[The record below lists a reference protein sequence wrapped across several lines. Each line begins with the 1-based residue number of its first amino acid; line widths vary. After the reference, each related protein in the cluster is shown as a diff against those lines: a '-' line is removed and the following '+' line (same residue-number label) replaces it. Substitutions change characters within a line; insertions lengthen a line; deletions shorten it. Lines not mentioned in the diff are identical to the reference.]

1 MNKYKIE
8 FKQIFNRLVTIY
20 AEDEE
25 QAMKVVEQTY
35 LKTDL
40 LDDNEKDLVGIEAKI
55 LEKNGEKVD
64 RKEEIPENF
73 ENFLDENDIEYLE
86 GLTNE
91 IEENLGE
98 IKEVLG
104 AIGSIASISKSS
116 TFNFTVSK
124 YSKGFT
130 LKVSKI
136 Y

>member
-1 MNKYKIE
+1 M
-8 FKQIFNRLVTIY
+8 
-20 AEDEE
+20 
-25 QAMKVVEQTY
+25 
-35 LKTDL
+35 
-40 LDDNEKDLVGIEAKI
+40 GIEAKI

-104 AIGSIASISKSS
+104 ANMIEDCAY
-116 TFNFTVSK
+116 NN
-124 YSKGFT
+124 
-130 LKVSKI
+130 
-136 Y
+136 

>member
-55 LEKNGEKVD
+55 LEKVD

-104 AIGSIASISKSS
+104 ANMIEDCAY
-116 TFNFTVSK
+116 NN
-124 YSKGFT
+124 
-130 LKVSKI
+130 
-136 Y
+136 